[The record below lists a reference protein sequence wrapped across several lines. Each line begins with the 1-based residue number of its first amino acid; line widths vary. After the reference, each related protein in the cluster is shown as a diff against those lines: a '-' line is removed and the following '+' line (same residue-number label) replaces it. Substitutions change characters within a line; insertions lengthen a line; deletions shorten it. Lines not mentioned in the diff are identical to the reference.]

1 VNFSEL
7 KPEDVGI
14 SLTALVSVVGALY
27 LGFRGRAEWEP
38 SAQDIPQ
45 GSQRLASLAICVTLV
60 LILYFL
66 DPHTN
71 QVVIAAIMMAALI
84 GAILS
89 FRDYHFLTSARIYKQ
104 MTIIDGEPATIKI
117 LGAAETDLEIQAKEY
132 RKPHPTAT
140 IQDLVDQCEGNLDA
154 VWQKRARAKVRL
166 RYEFD
171 YATMVTCGTIALACA
186 GLLFTSV
193 IARQ

>member
-1 VNFSEL
+1 MNFSDL

-14 SLTALVSVVGALY
+14 SVTALISIVGTLY
-27 LGFRGRAEWEP
+27 LGFKGRAEWEP

-45 GSQRLASLAICVTLV
+45 GAQRLASLAICVILV
-60 LILYFL
+60 LILYFF
-66 DPHTN
+66 DPHTH
-71 QVVIAAIMMAALI
+71 QVVIAAVMLAALI

-104 MTIIDGEPATIKI
+104 MTIIGGESTIKI
-117 LGAAETDLEIQAKEY
+117 LGAADKNLEIQAKEY
-132 RKPHPTAT
+132 WKQHPTAT

-154 VWQKRARAKVRL
+154 VWQRRARANVRL

-193 IARQ
+193 ITRR